1 MCLCPRPFPLEE
13 PCDGGGGGRGRG
25 RLRDERKE
33 REDEEVVGERVG
45 AEGVQ

>member
-33 REDEEVVGERVG
+33 QEDEEVVGEKVG
-45 AEGVQ
+45 VEGVQ